1 MNKPLNRQIS
11 DPRVDKLL
19 LQATGRTLEEL
30 IALSREDDTLKVL
43 KTYRDGLALWEEA
56 TRDTKD
62 RVIVTLDGRD
72 TAGKGSN
79 IKRVTYDLPN
89 SRFTLKAFPKPT
101 TIDRFEHNHFMK
113 FMPFFPGENGGITF
127 FDRSWYNRAGVEA
140 AMGFCTQEEY
150 DWFMQNVAQFE
161 KEQIIEQGIKFIKV
175 YLSVTKSTQKERLD
189 LRKQRIRKRYKIS
202 PIDQQAQEKWNYY
215 TLAKAK
221 ILELTD
227 SKDAPWTVL
236 DSNEKWLSAVEII
249 KAIINSNEEV
259 SKIVGKKID
268 LTPDKGVVRT
278 AKQEL
283 ARMKKIGDFK
293 NMKDDFHF
301 RKLDESAEEELQE
314 IRSNLVFVPQSYSY
328 REKKMKKDA

>member
-1 MNKPLNRQIS
+1 MNKPLNKQIS
-11 DPRVDKLL
+11 DPKVDKIL
-19 LQATGRTLEEL
+19 LQTTGRTLEEL

-43 KTYRDGLALWEEA
+43 KTYRDWLALWEEA

-62 RVIVTLDGRD
+62 RVIVTLDWRD
-72 TAGKGSN
+72 TAWKWSN

-89 SRFTLKAFPKPT
+89 ARFTVKAFPKPT
-101 TIDRFEHNHFMK
+101 AIEKFEHNHFMK
-113 FMPFFPGENGGITF
+113 FMPYFPWENGWITF
-127 FDRSWYNRAGVEA
+127 FDRSWYNRAWVEA
-140 AMGFCTQEEY
+140 AMWFCTEEEY
-150 DWFMQNVAQFE
+150 NWFIQNVWEFE
-161 KEQIIEQGIKFIKV
+161 KDQIVEQGIKFIKV

-221 ILELTD
+221 MLELAD
-227 SKDAPWTVL
+227 SDVAPWMVV

-249 KAIINSNEEV
+249 KAIINTNDEV
-259 SKIVGKKID
+259 SNIVWKKVD

-283 ARMKKIGDFK
+283 SRMKKLWEFK
-293 NMKDDFHF
+293 NMKGTFHF
-301 RKLDESAEEELQE
+301 RELDEKDEEELQE

-328 REKKMKKDA
+328 REKKMR

>member
-1 MNKPLNRQIS
+1 MNKPLTRPIS

-19 LQATGRTLEEL
+19 LQTTGRTLEEL

-43 KTYRDGLALWEEA
+43 KTYRDWLALWEEA

-62 RVIVTLDGRD
+62 RVIITLDWRD
-72 TAGKGSN
+72 TAWKWSN
-79 IKRVTYDLPN
+79 IKRVAYDLPN
-89 SRFTLKAFPKPT
+89 ARFTVKAFPKPT
-101 TIDRFEHNHFMK
+101 SVERFEHNHFMK
-113 FMPFFPGENGGITF
+113 FMPYFPWENGWITF
-127 FDRSWYNRAGVEA
+127 FDRSWYNRAWVEA
-140 AMGFCTQEEY
+140 AMWFCTQEEY
-150 DWFMQNVAQFE
+150 DWFIQNVANFE
-161 KEQIIEQGIKFIKV
+161 KDQIVEQGIKFIKV

-221 ILELTD
+221 MLELTD

-249 KAIINSNEEV
+249 KAIINTNEEV
-259 SKIVGKKID
+259 SKMVWKKVD
-268 LTPDKGVVRT
+268 LSPDKGVVRT

-283 ARMKKIGDFK
+283 ARMKKLWELK
-293 NMKDDFHF
+293 TMKKEFHF
-301 RKLDESAEEELQE
+301 RELDEEWQEELDS
-314 IRSNLVFVPQSYSY
+314 IRKRLVFVPKTYSY
-328 REKKMKKDA
+328 REKKMR

>member
-19 LQATGRTLEEL
+19 LQTTGRTLEEL

-43 KTYRDGLALWEEA
+43 KTYRDWLALWEEA

-62 RVIVTLDGRD
+62 RVIVTLDWRD
-72 TAGKGSN
+72 TAWKWSN

-89 SRFTLKAFPKPT
+89 ARFTIKAFPKPT
-101 TIDRFEHNHFMK
+101 LIDRFEHNHFMK
-113 FMPFFPGENGGITF
+113 FMPYLPWENGGITF
-127 FDRSWYNRAGVEA
+127 FDRSWYNRVWVEA
-140 AMGFCTQEEY
+140 AMWFCTQEEY
-150 DWFMQNVAQFE
+150 DWFMQNVSNFE
-161 KEQIIEQGIKFIKV
+161 KAQIVEQWIKFIKV

-221 ILELTD
+221 MLELAD
-227 SKDAPWTVL
+227 SDVAPWMVV

-249 KAIINSNEEV
+249 KAIINTNEEV
-259 SKIVGKKID
+259 SKMVWKKVD
-268 LTPDKGVVRT
+268 LSPDKWVVRT

-283 ARMKKIGDFK
+283 TRMKKLWEFK
-293 NMKDDFHF
+293 NMKDSFHF
-301 RKLDESAEEELQE
+301 KKLDEEAEYELQE

-328 REKKMKKDA
+328 REKKMR